1 MKTTR
6 YIIFGKYEELTKLTD
21 LLTELEIDS
30 TSEIDEFGLFVLFVN
45 VTSDQLK
52 IIKLIKT
59 NYKLKIN
66 IRKLV
71 IH

>member
-6 YIIFGKYEELTKLTD
+6 YIIFGKYDELAKLTD
-21 LLTELEIDS
+21 LLTELEIES

-45 VTSDQLK
+45 VTVDQLK
-52 IIKLIKT
+52 YIKLIKT
-59 NYKLKIN
+59 NYKLKVI

>member
-21 LLTELEIDS
+21 LLKELEIES

-45 VTSDQLK
+45 VTVDQLK
-52 IIKLIKT
+52 YIKLIKN
-59 NYKLKIN
+59 NYKLKVI

>member
-6 YIIFGKYEELTKLTD
+6 YIIFGKYEELTKLTN
-21 LLTELEIDS
+21 LLKELEIES
-30 TSEIDEFGLFVLFVN
+30 TSKIDEFGLFVTFINVN
-45 VTSDQLK
+45 PTQLK
-52 IIKLIKT
+52 YIKYIKN

>member
-6 YIIFGKYEELTKLTD
+6 YIIFGKYEELTKLID
-21 LLTELEIDS
+21 LLKELEIES

-52 IIKLIKT
+52 YIKLIKT
-59 NYKLKIN
+59 KYKLKVI

>member
-6 YIIFGKYEELTKLTD
+6 YIIFGKYEELTKLIHYLD
-21 LLTELEIDS
+21 QLDIRYA
-30 TSEIDEFGLFVLFVN
+30 SEIDEFGLFVLFIN
-45 VTSDQLK
+45 ANPTQLK
-52 IIKLIKT
+52 IIKE
-59 NYKLKIN
+59 LKIHYRLKIS

>member
-1 MKTTR
+1 MTTTR

-21 LLTELEIDS
+21 LLKELEIDF
-30 TSEIDEFGLFVLFVN
+30 TSEIDEFGLFVTFVN
-45 VTSDQLK
+45 VNPTQLK
-52 IIKLIKT
+52 YIKLIKN
-59 NYKLKIN
+59 NYKLKVN